1 MWVAKFRL
9 QNVTLGNSSKMGN
22 LISLQKHL
30 SNIQISSAQ
39 IDLFDLWSQ
48 KAPLP
53 EYDVCGLCSC
63 LWLGGH
69 PRNQPPGKPD
79 GGEKVEIWRSPS
91 QSENKPSLPHTRF
104 LDQSVSGTALL
115 PSLIKASRHQG
126 IDHVIVVLDVVSG
139 KPRHTSVA
147 EN

>member
-1 MWVAKFRL
+1 MSVGSAPVSDFAGTPGISP
-9 QNVTLGNSSKMGN
+9 QAN
-22 LISLQKHL
+22 LT
-30 SNIQISSAQ
+30 
-39 IDLFDLWSQ
+39 
-48 KAPLP
+48 
-53 EYDVCGLCSC
+53 E
-63 LWLGGH
+63 
-69 PRNQPPGKPD
+69 GK
-79 GGEKVEIWRSPS
+79 KVEIWRSPF

-115 PSLIKASRHQG
+115 PILIKASRHQG